1 MKKLLMRAVALQVIV
16 SMIILGMAAIL
27 FGVFGQ

>member
-1 MKKLLMRAVALQVIV
+1 MKKLLMRAIALQVIV
-16 SMIILGMAAIL
+16 SMIIIGMAAIF

>member
-1 MKKLLMRAVALQVIV
+1 MKKLLMRAIALQVIV
-16 SMIILGMAAIL
+16 SMIIIGMAAIL